1 MRTHTNL
8 MASPNY
14 VPACDLITTILQDIE
29 AMYPPG
35 VFVHQRD
42 GAGIS
47 RDMHMPSKL
56 IFHYFGNAQ
65 NIVTNRDVVLII
77 QPHPRQPLG
86 PRGERVTLHLDQHC
100 MKHVIRG
107 IPGDAT
113 RVEVDVPGHG
123 VKQYASSFDSIF
135 LDINFNDYVNLK
147 EEYLALFCMGIDLF
161 IRHTYGPIACCEVS
175 MAGVGL
181 GERVAE

>member
-1 MRTHTNL
+1 

-35 VFVHQRD
+35 VFTHSRD
-42 GAGIS
+42 GASIS

-56 IFHYFGNAQ
+56 IFHYFGNAR
-65 NIVTNRDVVLII
+65 NIVTNRDVLLII

-86 PRGERVTLHLDQHC
+86 PRGERVTLHLDLHC

-113 RVEVDVPGHG
+113 RVEVDVSDHW
-123 VKQYASSFDSIF
+123 VKQYAFSFNSIY

-147 EEYLALFCMGIDLF
+147 QEYLALFRMGIDLF
-161 IRHTYGPIACCEVS
+161 MRHAYEPIVCCEVS
-175 MAGVGL
+175 MAGVSL
-181 GERVAE
+181 DESMAE